1 MKLQLIAGLLL
12 FIFDQTLKTFL
23 FIPSNVYV
31 VNDARL
37 TVLMLPFLLSFVV
50 FAYVQRKFFLR
61 RWYGKIAVGLVL
73 GGAASNVFD
82 VAVRGGVVDYVSLFN
97 LVHFNAADVG
107 VILGLGAI
115 SWSYLRAPH

>member
-37 TVLMLPFLLSFVV
+37 TVLMLPFLLSFVL

-61 RWYGKIAVGLVL
+61 RWYGKIVVGLVL

-82 VAVRGGVVDYVSLFN
+82 VAVRGGVVDYVSLFDI
-97 LVHFNAADVG
+97 VHFNLADVG
-107 VILGLGAI
+107 IVAGLTYM
-115 SWSYLRAPH
+115 SWSYLRLKR